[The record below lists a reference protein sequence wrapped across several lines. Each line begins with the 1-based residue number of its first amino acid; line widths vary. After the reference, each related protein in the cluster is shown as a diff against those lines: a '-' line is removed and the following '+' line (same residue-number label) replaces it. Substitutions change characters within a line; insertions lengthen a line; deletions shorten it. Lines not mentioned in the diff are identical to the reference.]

1 MLPSVTMIHIKNGK
15 VAELLAKRWLPTNMN
30 VLIRMRKFKDEY
42 AGAVE
47 GTFRDIKNAKRYGRD
62 AYISRGFGQGNSDTP
77 KDKGSQKFA
86 EGGMVNATVRP
97 MGMMGGG
104 NVGYTHGGK
113 VDGCSSI
120 QMSGRRPGKTY

>member
-1 MLPSVTMIHIKNGK
+1 MAADEHGDT
-15 VAELLAKRWLPTNMN
+15 
-30 VLIRMRKFKDEY
+30 MRKFYDEY
-42 AGAVE
+42 EGATE

-62 AYISRGFGQGNSDTP
+62 AYISRGFGQGNSITP